1 MENRWNYNATKKAN
15 NKTDINNY
23 RSINKTPSLVK
34 LFERLIS
41 GRLNT
46 FLKKNKILTSCQF
59 GFRQNRQ
66 TRDNI
71 FHLSQKVT
79 ESFERNKKV
88 RAIFFDI
95 A

>member
-1 MENRWNYNATKKAN
+1 MENSCNYNATEKAN

-23 RSINKTPSLVK
+23 RPINKTKSLVK

-41 GRLNT
+41 GKLNT
-46 FLKKNKILTSCQF
+46 FLKKNKILISCQF

-79 ESFERNKKV
+79 ESFKRN
-88 RAIFFDI
+88 
-95 A
+95 